1 MNTYRA
7 YVLDTTI
14 ALEPN
19 VLIVYLRADK
29 YGPAWQGANHA
40 LNGGDHAVDLFTAP
54 DCKVLAKIAPGPNV
68 KCVKI
73 DDIRPRNVKID
84 KTALKALLADPKA
97 SDADKL
103 KAMAAL
109 LGA

>member
-1 MNTYRA
+1 M
-7 YVLDTTI
+7 
-14 ALEPN
+14 
-19 VLIVYLRADK
+19 
-29 YGPAWQGANHA
+29 
-40 LNGGDHAVDLFTAP
+40 
-54 DCKVLAKIAPGPNV
+54 LAKIKPGEHV
-68 KCVKI
+68 KCAKI
-73 DDIRPRNVKID
+73 VDIRPRNVKVD